1 MDRRVSFH
9 TQTITNASQLLV
21 LSMWILFVITLS
33 GCSSDD
39 TAKRATT
46 EEVNATRIDLQ
57 NAFNEWREDERI
69 TGATMSVYSPTY
81 GQYDLASGLSK
92 RSIDPDR
99 SPDVAVWPDN
109 PMFVGDITHVLVAAT
124 VIQLDLEE
132 LLNLEADIEKWFPE
146 IENSKNITIRNLLE
160 HTSGV
165 PVFYTAEFLDVLY
178 EQEPAVTQDHDEVIA
193 VAAAEGSFFDPGSQ
207 YGYSKTNF
215 LILGRIIEIVTGN
228 SLHGEFQK
236 RFFDPL
242 GMTNTYLAGTA
253 LDSSSTPLGYEYA
266 GLSSDAPTVVDG
278 HVPQVPTHSV
288 VSAEWASGALVSTP
302 ADVIKLV
309 QVIFQLDDFEGVRE
323 EMLRVADHPAQASG
337 SSRIE
342 SGAGVFTWTENDQRV
357 IGQFGFI
364 YPFSAQFVYWPDSGS
379 KDGTVIVVIANEVDS
394 SRNPNSN
401 FQLPVIENLTREVK
415 MILDGG

>member
-1 MDRRVSFH
+1 MDRRVRFH
-9 TQTITNASQLLV
+9 IQTITNASLLLV
-21 LSMWILFVITLS
+21 LPMWILFVITLF

-39 TAKRATT
+39 AAKRATT
-46 EEVNATRIDLQ
+46 EEVHATHIDLQ
-57 NAFNEWREDERI
+57 NAFNEWRKDERI

-99 SPDVAVWPDN
+99 SPDVAVWPDK
-109 PMFVGDITHVLVAAT
+109 PMFVGDITHLLVAAT

-132 LLNLEADIEKWFPE
+132 LLNLEANIEKWFPE

-215 LILGRIIEIVTGN
+215 LILGRIIEMVTGN

-253 LDSSSTPLGYEYA
+253 LDSGSTPLGYEYA

-309 QVIFQLDDFEGVRE
+309 QVIFQLDDFKGVRE
-323 EMLRVADHPAQASG
+323 EILRIADHPAQASG

-364 YPFSAQFVYWPDSGS
+364 YPFSAQFVYWPDAGS

-401 FQLPVIENLTREVK
+401 FQLPVIESLTREVK